1 MFQLNRLTGGPRLA
15 LGVGAVVTLV
25 ALMALMALM
34 APIALMTAIVAMTVQ
49 RLQHLNTNIAKG
61 VALQR
66 RAAAADNWRG
76 LVHLNAG
83 RELAIAKTGYSHSA
97 PVR

>member
-1 MFQLNRLTGGPRLA
+1 MLQLNRLKGGPRLA

-25 ALMALMALM
+25 ALVALVA
-34 APIALMTAIVAMTVQ
+34 AIVALTVQ
-49 RLQHLNTNIAKG
+49 RLHHLNTDNAKI
-61 VALQR
+61 VELQR
-66 RAAAADNWRG
+66 RAVAADSWRG

-83 RELAIAKTGYSHSA
+83 RALAIAKTGYSHSA

>member
-15 LGVGAVVTLV
+15 LGVGAVVALV
-25 ALMALMALM
+25 ALVAL
-34 APIALMTAIVAMTVQ
+34 IALMTAIVAMTVQ
-49 RLQHLNTNIAKG
+49 RLQHLNTNIAKV

-66 RAAAADNWRG
+66 RTAAADNWRG

-83 RELAIAKTGYSHSA
+83 RALAIAKTGYSHSA